1 MPLVWENLYHS
12 QWVIETNIQGWELGE
27 HATRVGKGTS
37 RARNLN
43 IGDGKKGV
51 KNVRNGEIC
60 HRCGKIFTTAGRSLE
75 HATNGGN
82 DTSKARTST

>member
-12 QWVIETNIQGWELGE
+12 QWVIETNTQGWELGE

-51 KNVRNGEIC
+51 KM
-60 HRCGKIFTTAGRSLE
+60 
-75 HATNGGN
+75 
-82 DTSKARTST
+82 